1 MQCGRARRTAHF
13 GKLIQ
18 RPQPR
23 PRCASL
29 LWGSKQTGCNHGAQA
44 LYNLPQPWPLTARAP
59 RSSSTKLANS
69 FPRDAHDLPAVI
81 ADHHA
86 SGAHVGLLLFRL
98 CVSCLFLV
106 RDQVFR
112 ITLGDRQLVCKAP
125 RNVGNYQLLAVIEAK
140 QVRLCCLRLL
150 QDAVLV
156 LRPL

>member
-1 MQCGRARRTAHF
+1 MYKF
-13 GKLIQ
+13 
-18 RPQPR
+18 
-23 PRCASL
+23 
-29 LWGSKQTGCNHGAQA
+29 A
-44 LYNLPQPWPLTARAP
+44 LGLKTNGLQPWCPNSVQIATAMAP
-59 RSSSTKLANS
+59 EDTALVLAVVKQHNTGDQS
-69 FPRDAHDLPAVI
+69 FSRVAHDLPAAI
-81 ADHHA
+81 AAHHA